1 MDNVDKKVLTGI
13 LENKGLDPDFML
25 SHYEKRSC
33 QGMCA
38 QIDDIGLCIG
48 VCNSGPE
55 AAQATYDHAKERTLK
70 AGKGW
75 FDMPKFENNS
85 IIPTRKINADPDG
98 LKGFRKG

>member
-1 MDNVDKKVLTGI
+1 MDDLDKTVLTGI
-13 LENKGLDPDFML
+13 LEDKGLDPEFML

-55 AAQATYDHAKERTLK
+55 AAQATYDHAKDRTLK
-70 AGKGW
+70 MGRSW
-75 FDMPKFENNS
+75 VDMPKFEKGS
-85 IIPTRKINADPDG
+85 VIPTRRIDVDNKG
-98 LKGFRKG
+98 LRNGS